1 MRWTDLCEQTA
12 PFLIK
17 ATKRFKK
24 DYQDF
29 IKKWPEFEEIFT
41 QFLKAKIADPRAPFG
56 QKDKPF
62 MDSKNLGL
70 RGWNH
75 AHMIYGKVILTYKV
89 QQNVITL
96 AAVTD
101 HLSVEG
107 VGPRIRALG
116 AYLNSVDTSS
126 VDPFQGVSTSSQPES
141 TQSDLHKP
149 TVMDLFY
156 EMAAH
161 ESDRNI
167 LIQFVKGENDHVLE
181 FLALLDPPIT
191 PAQVP
196 LSQLKAWAG
205 QVLQQ
210 TSQHL

>member
-1 MRWTDLCEQTA
+1 
-12 PFLIK
+12 
-17 ATKRFKK
+17 
-24 DYQDF
+24 
-29 IKKWPEFEEIFT
+29 
-41 QFLKAKIADPRAPFG
+41 
-56 QKDKPF
+56 
-62 MDSKNLGL
+62 
-70 RGWNH
+70 
-75 AHMIYGKVILTYKV
+75 
-89 QQNVITL
+89 
-96 AAVTD
+96 
-101 HLSVEG
+101 
-107 VGPRIRALG
+107 
-116 AYLNSVDTSS
+116 
-126 VDPFQGVSTSSQPES
+126 VSTSSQPES

-205 QVLQQ
+205 QVLHQ